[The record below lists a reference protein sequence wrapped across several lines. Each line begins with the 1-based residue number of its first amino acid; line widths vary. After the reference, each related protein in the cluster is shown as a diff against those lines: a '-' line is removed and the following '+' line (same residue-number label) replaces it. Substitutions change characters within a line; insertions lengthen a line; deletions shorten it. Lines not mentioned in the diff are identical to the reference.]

1 MRSGETVSR
10 LGIAPAAIAVL
21 FLPGMAA
28 AADLIVDGRFEQGRD
43 TFWAGEGVALTR
55 SGRQLCAD
63 VSAGG
68 DTWDRLIGVNGLKL
82 EPGLH
87 YRLSLS
93 TAADPARAVSARIQR
108 GAEPWTVQSEFSI
121 AGAPERAPFSAD
133 FMASEED
140 EAQLIFPL
148 GGAEKSW
155 RFCIDDLSLVE
166 IEASAGAASRAN
178 QGPAIRVN
186 QLGYFTDGPKRATVI
201 SDARRAISFQ
211 LIDAGDAVV
220 GEGTTRPS
228 GFDPSAGVRTHVAD
242 FSAYAVPGNGYRLV
256 SGDWTSDRFSI
267 SDDLYG
273 RLRVD
278 ALSWF
283 YPQRSG
289 IQIRGDIAGKAY
301 ARPAGHIGVAP
312 NEGDQSVGCLTGD
325 EAKALYGDWS
335 CSYRLDVSGGWY
347 DAGDHGKY
355 AVNGAVSVAQ
365 LLATFERG
373 RVFGGA
379 ASPVLGDRL
388 SHIPE
393 SGNGIPDLLDEARWE
408 LQFLLAM
415 MVPDGEPLAGMV
427 HHKIHDTEWSS
438 PPMLPSED
446 PKPRALHRPS
456 TAATFDVAAVAAQA
470 SRLFAKDNPTFAA
483 TLLSAARKAWVAAN
497 ANPVLL
503 APKSDGN
510 SGGGDYDDDDA
521 SDELYWAAA
530 ELFLTTGEATYL
542 DALRASPHWSGDVL
556 PSTGAFHSRNVAG
569 FARLQLALYGVAL
582 PKAELDMVR
591 SSVLTAARTFLSLQ
605 AAEPFGQIYR
615 PANHQYDW
623 GSNQLILQ
631 NIIVLSTAFDL
642 SGDKAFLNAARESMD
657 YILGRNAMAMSYITG
672 YGARSPE
679 NQHSRWYA
687 HQVDPTLPNPPVG
700 SLAGGPNSTPVDAIA
715 KQRLQGC
722 APQTCYADDIE
733 AYGSNEITINW
744 NAPLVYVASFLADA
758 R

>member
-1 MRSGETVSR
+1 MSR
-10 LGIAPAAIAVL
+10 LGIAQAAMVVL
-21 FLPGMAA
+21 FLPGVAA
-28 AADLIVDGRFEQGRD
+28 GADLIVDGRFEHGED
-43 TFWAGEGVALTR
+43 SFWAGDGVALTR
-55 SGRQLCAD
+55 SGGELCAD

-68 DTWDRLIGVNGLKL
+68 DTWDRLIGVNGVKL

-93 TAADPARAVSARIQR
+93 IAADPVRAVPARIQR
-108 GAEPWTVQSEFSI
+108 AAEPWTVQREFSI
-121 AGAPERAPFSAD
+121 GGASERTSFSAD
-133 FMASEED
+133 FMASDEA
-140 EAQLIFPL
+140 EAQLVFPL
-148 GGAEKSW
+148 GGVDKPS
-155 RFCIDDLSLVE
+155 RFCIDDVSLVE
-166 IEASAGAASRAN
+166 IAAPPAATNRAN
-178 QGPAIRVN
+178 SGPAIRIN

-211 LIDAGDAVV
+211 LVDAGDVVV
-220 GEGTTRPS
+220 GEGMTRPS

-242 FSAYAVPGNGYRLV
+242 FSAYAVPGDGYRLV

-273 RLRVD
+273 RLTVD

-289 IQIRGDIAGKAY
+289 IKIRGDIAGKAY
-301 ARPAGHIGVAP
+301 ARPAGHVGIAP
-312 NEGDQSVGCLTGD
+312 NEGDKSVGCLSGD
-325 EAKALYGDWS
+325 DAAALYGDWS
-335 CSYRLDVSGGWY
+335 CTYRLDVSGGWY

-355 AVNGAVSVAQ
+355 AVNGAISVAQ
-365 LLATFERG
+365 LLATFERA
-373 RVFGGA
+373 RTFGGA
-379 ASPVLGDRL
+379 TSPALGDRL
-388 SHIPE
+388 SRIPE

-408 LQFLLAM
+408 LQFLLSM

-427 HHKIHDTEWSS
+427 HHKIHDTEWTS

-483 TLLSAARKAWVAAN
+483 KLLSAARKAWVAAN

-510 SGGGDYDDDDA
+510 SGGGDYDDDDV
-521 SDELYWAAA
+521 SDELYWAAT
-530 ELFLTTGEATYL
+530 ELFLTTGDAKYL
-542 DALRASPHWSGDVL
+542 DVLRASPHWSGDGL
-556 PSTGAFHSRNVAG
+556 PPSGAFHWRNVAG
-569 FARLQLALYGVAL
+569 FARLQLALYGEAL
-582 PKAELDMVR
+582 PKADLDMVR
-591 SSVLTAARTFLSLQ
+591 RSVLTAARSFLPLQ

-615 PANHQYDW
+615 PGNLQYDW

-642 SGDKAFLNAARESMD
+642 SGEKIFLNAARESMD
-657 YILGRNAMAMSYITG
+657 YLLGRNALAMSYITG
-672 YGARSPE
+672 YGARSPV

-687 HQVDPTLPNPPVG
+687 HQLDPALPNPPVG

-715 KQRLQGC
+715 KERLKGC
-722 APQTCYADDIE
+722 APQTCYVDNIE

>member
-1 MRSGETVSR
+1 MSR
-10 LGIAPAAIAVL
+10 LAIAQAAIAVL
-21 FLPGMAA
+21 ILPGMAA
-28 AADLIVDGRFEQGRD
+28 GADLVVDGRFDQGQD
-43 TFWAGEGVALTR
+43 SFWAGDGMALKR
-55 SGRQLCAD
+55 DGGQLCAD

-68 DTWDRLIGVNGLKL
+68 ETWDRLIGLNGLKL

-93 TAADPARAVSARIQR
+93 VKADTARSVPARIQR
-108 GAEPWTVQSEFSI
+108 GAEPWTTQSEFAITS
-121 AGAPERAPFSAD
+121 APEHVLFSAD
-133 FMASEED
+133 FMASDAD
-140 EAQLIFPL
+140 EAQLVFPL
-148 GGAEKSW
+148 GGAEKAWS
-155 RFCIDDLSLVE
+155 FCIDDVSLVE
-166 IEASAGAASRAN
+166 IKAPDGANRAN

-201 SDARRAISFQ
+201 SDARRAIPFQ
-211 LIDAGDAVV
+211 LLDAGDAVV

-228 GFDPSAGVRTHVAD
+228 GFDPTAGVRTHVAD
-242 FSAYAVPGNGYRLV
+242 FSAYAVPGDGYRLV

-267 SDDLYG
+267 SDDVYG
-273 RLRVD
+273 RLTVD

-301 ARPAGHIGVAP
+301 ARPAGHVGVAP
-312 NEGDQSVGCLTGD
+312 NAGDRSVSCLTGE

-355 AVNGAVSVAQ
+355 AVNGAISVGQ
-365 LLATFERG
+365 LLATYERALA
-373 RVFGGA
+373 FGGA
-379 ASPVLGDRL
+379 KSPALGDRL
-388 SHIPE
+388 SRIPE
-393 SGNGIPDLLDEARWE
+393 RGNGIPDLLDEARWE
-408 LQFLLAM
+408 LQFLLSM

-427 HHKIHDTEWSS
+427 HHKIHDTAWTS

-456 TAATFDVAAVAAQA
+456 TAATFDVAAAAAQA
-470 SRLFAKDNPTFAA
+470 ARLFAKDNPTFSAK
-483 TLLSAARKAWVAAN
+483 LLAAARKAWVAAN
-497 ANPVLL
+497 TNPVLL
-503 APKSDGN
+503 APKSEGN
-510 SGGGDYDDDDA
+510 SGGGDYDDDDV

-530 ELFLTTGEATYL
+530 ELFLTTGDLKYL
-542 DALRASPHWSGDVL
+542 DALRASPHWSSDVL
-556 PSTGAFHSRNVAG
+556 PPTGAFHWRNVAG
-569 FARLQLALYGVAL
+569 FARLQLALYGEAL
-582 PKAELDMVR
+582 PKADREMVR
-591 SSVLTAARTFLSLQ
+591 RSVLTAARAFLPLQ

-615 PANHQYDW
+615 PRNHRYDW

-631 NIIVLSTAFDL
+631 NIIVLSAAFDL
-642 SGDKAFLNAARESMD
+642 SGEKAFLNAARESMD
-657 YILGRNAMAMSYITG
+657 YLLGRNALAMSYITG
-672 YGARSPE
+672 YGKRSPE

-687 HQVDPTLPNPPVG
+687 HQVDPTLPNPPIG

-715 KQRLQGC
+715 KERLKGC
-722 APQTCYADDIE
+722 APQTCYVDDIE

>member
-1 MRSGETVSR
+1 MSR

-312 NEGDQSVGCLTGD
+312 NEGDQSSRLLDWRRGQG
-325 EAKALYGDWS
+325 ALW
-335 CSYRLDVSGGWY
+335 RLVLLLSSRRFRRLVRCRRSRQIRGQRCGLGRAA
-347 DAGDHGKY
+347 AGDIRARPCLWRCCLARPRRSAFAHSRKRQRHSRS
-355 AVNGAVSVAQ
+355 ARRGAM
-365 LLATFERG
+365 
-373 RVFGGA
+373 GA
-379 ASPVLGDRL
+379 A
-388 SHIPE
+388 
-393 SGNGIPDLLDEARWE
+393 
-408 LQFLLAM
+408 
-415 MVPDGEPLAGMV
+415 VPACNDGAG
-427 HHKIHDTEWSS
+427 
-438 PPMLPSED
+438 
-446 PKPRALHRPS
+446 R
-456 TAATFDVAAVAAQA
+456 
-470 SRLFAKDNPTFAA
+470 
-483 TLLSAARKAWVAAN
+483 
-497 ANPVLL
+497 
-503 APKSDGN
+503 
-510 SGGGDYDDDDA
+510 
-521 SDELYWAAA
+521 
-530 ELFLTTGEATYL
+530 
-542 DALRASPHWSGDVL
+542 
-556 PSTGAFHSRNVAG
+556 
-569 FARLQLALYGVAL
+569 
-582 PKAELDMVR
+582 
-591 SSVLTAARTFLSLQ
+591 
-605 AAEPFGQIYR
+605 
-615 PANHQYDW
+615 
-623 GSNQLILQ
+623 
-631 NIIVLSTAFDL
+631 
-642 SGDKAFLNAARESMD
+642 
-657 YILGRNAMAMSYITG
+657 
-672 YGARSPE
+672 
-679 NQHSRWYA
+679 
-687 HQVDPTLPNPPVG
+687 
-700 SLAGGPNSTPVDAIA
+700 
-715 KQRLQGC
+715 
-722 APQTCYADDIE
+722 
-733 AYGSNEITINW
+733 
-744 NAPLVYVASFLADA
+744 
-758 R
+758 

>member
-1 MRSGETVSR
+1 MSR
-10 LGIAPAAIAVL
+10 LGIAQAAIAVL
-21 FLPGMAA
+21 ILPGMAA
-28 AADLIVDGRFEQGRD
+28 GADLVVDGRFEEGRD
-43 TFWAGEGVALTR
+43 SFWAGDGVALKR
-55 SGRQLCAD
+55 DGGELCAD

-68 DTWDRLIGVNGLKL
+68 DSWDRLIGLNGLKL
-82 EPGLH
+82 EPGRH

-93 TAADPARAVSARIQR
+93 VTADTARTVPARIQR
-108 GAEPWTVQSEFSI
+108 GAEPWTTQSEFSI
-121 AGAPERAPFSAD
+121 VGASGRTPFSAD
-133 FMASEED
+133 FMALEPD

-148 GGAEKSW
+148 GGGEKPW
-155 RFCIDDLSLVE
+155 RFCIDDVSLLE
-166 IEASAGAASRAN
+166 IAAPAAANRAN
-178 QGPAIRVN
+178 EGPAIRVN
-186 QLGYFTDGPKRATVI
+186 QLGYVTDGPKRATVI
-201 SDARRAISFQ
+201 SDARKAISFQ
-211 LIDAGDAVV
+211 LVDAGDAVV
-220 GEGTTRPS
+220 GEGTTRPA

-242 FSAYAVPGNGYRLV
+242 FSAYAVPGDGYRLV
-256 SGDWTSDRFSI
+256 SGDWSSDRFSI
-267 SDDLYG
+267 SDNPYG
-273 RLRVD
+273 RLTVD

-289 IQIRGDIAGKAY
+289 IEIRGDIAGKAY
-301 ARPAGHIGVAP
+301 ARPAGHVGVAP
-312 NEGDQSVGCLTGD
+312 NVGDKSVGCPTGD
-325 EAKALYGDWS
+325 QAKALYGDWS

-355 AVNGAVSVAQ
+355 AVNGAISVAQ
-365 LLATFERG
+365 LLATYERA
-373 RVFGGA
+373 RTFGGGK
-379 ASPVLGDRL
+379 SPALGDGL
-388 SHIPE
+388 SRIPE

-427 HHKIHDTEWSS
+427 HHKIHDTEWTS

-470 SRLFAKDNPTFAA
+470 ARLFAKDNPTFAA
-483 TLLSAARKAWVAAN
+483 KLLVAARKAWVAAN

-510 SGGGDYDDDDA
+510 AGGGDYDDDDI
-521 SDELYWAAA
+521 SDELYWAAS
-530 ELFLTTGEATYL
+530 ELFLTTGDARYL
-542 DALRASPHWSGDVL
+542 EALRASPHWSGDVL
-556 PSTGAFHSRNVAG
+556 PATGAFHWRNVAG
-569 FARLQLALYGVAL
+569 FARLQLALYGEAL
-582 PKAELDMVR
+582 PKADLAR
-591 SSVLTAARTFLSLQ
+591 IRHSVLTAGRAYLSLQ

-615 PANHQYDW
+615 PRNHRYDW

-631 NIIVLSTAFDL
+631 NIIVLSAAFDL

-657 YILGRNAMAMSYITG
+657 YLLGRNALAMSYITG
-672 YGARSPE
+672 YGARWPE

-687 HQVDPTLPNPPVG
+687 HQVDPSLPNPPAG

-715 KQRLQGC
+715 KQRLKGC
-722 APQTCYADDIE
+722 APQTCYVDDIE

-744 NAPLVYVASFLADA
+744 NAPLVYVASFLSDA

>member
-1 MRSGETVSR
+1 MLR
-10 LGIAPAAIAVL
+10 LGIAQAAIAVL
-21 FLPGMAA
+21 VLPGMAA
-28 AADLIVDGRFEQGRD
+28 GADLIVDGRFEQGQD
-43 TFWAGEGVALTR
+43 SFWAGDGVALTR
-55 SGRQLCAD
+55 DGGQLCAD

-68 DTWDRLIGVNGLKL
+68 ETWDRLIGLNGLKL

-93 TAADPARAVSARIQR
+93 VKADAARMVPARIQR
-108 GAEPWTVQSEFSI
+108 GAEPWTTQSEFSI
-121 AGAPERAPFSAD
+121 EGASERTPFSAD
-133 FMASEED
+133 FMASELD

-148 GGAEKSW
+148 GGAEKAW
-155 RFCIDDLSLVE
+155 RFCIDDVSLVE
-166 IEASAGAASRAN
+166 IAAPAGANRAN

-186 QLGYFTDGPKRATVI
+186 QLGYLTDGPKRATVI
-201 SDARRAISFQ
+201 SDARKAISFQ
-211 LIDAGDAVV
+211 LLDAGDAVV
-220 GEGTTRPS
+220 GEGTTRPT
-228 GFDPSAGVRTHVAD
+228 GFDPTAGVRTHVAD
-242 FSAYAVPGNGYRLV
+242 FSAYAVPGDGYRLV
-256 SGDWTSDRFSI
+256 SGDWSSDRFSI
-267 SDDLYG
+267 SDNLYG
-273 RLRVD
+273 RLTVD

-289 IQIRGDIAGKAY
+289 VRIRGDIAGKAY
-301 ARPAGHIGVAP
+301 ARPAGHVGVAP
-312 NEGDQSVGCLTGD
+312 NEGDKSVGCLTGE

-355 AVNGAVSVAQ
+355 AVNGAISAAQ
-365 LLATFERG
+365 LLAAYERA
-373 RVFGGA
+373 RAFGGA
-379 ASPVLGDRL
+379 KSPALGDRL
-388 SHIPE
+388 SRIPE

-408 LQFLLAM
+408 LQFLLSM

-427 HHKIHDTEWSS
+427 HHKIHDTEWTA
-438 PPMLPSED
+438 PPMLPSAD

-470 SRLFAKDNPTFAA
+470 ARLFAKDNPTFAA
-483 TLLSAARKAWVAAN
+483 KLLVAARKAWVAAN

-510 SGGGDYDDDDA
+510 SGGGDYDDDDI

-530 ELFLTTGEATYL
+530 ELFLTTGDAKYL
-542 DALRASPHWSGDVL
+542 DALRASPHWSGEVL
-556 PSTGAFHSRNVAG
+556 PATGAFHWRNVAG
-569 FARLQLALYGVAL
+569 FARLQLALYGEAL
-582 PKAELDMVR
+582 PKADLAVIR
-591 SSVLTAARTFLSLQ
+591 HSVLTAGRTFLTLQ

-615 PANHQYDW
+615 PRNHRYDW

-642 SGDKAFLNAARESMD
+642 SGEKAFLNAARESMD
-657 YILGRNAMAMSYITG
+657 YLLGRNALAMSYVTG
-672 YGARSPE
+672 YGKRSPA

-687 HQVDPTLPNPPVG
+687 HQVDPSLPNPPVG

-715 KQRLQGC
+715 KQRLKGC
-722 APQTCYADDIE
+722 APQTCYVDDIE

>member
-1 MRSGETVSR
+1 MSRR
-10 LGIAPAAIAVL
+10 LGIAQAAMVVL
-21 FLPGMAA
+21 FLPGVAA
-28 AADLIVDGRFEQGRD
+28 GADLIVDGRFEHGQDG
-43 TFWAGEGVALTR
+43 FWAGEGVALTR
-55 SGRQLCAD
+55 GGGELCAD

-68 DTWDRLIGVNGLKL
+68 DPWDRLIGVNGVKL

-93 TAADPARAVSARIQR
+93 AAADPVRAVPARIQR
-108 GAEPWTVQSEFSI
+108 AAEPWTVQSEFSV
-121 AGAPERAPFSAD
+121 GGESERASFSAD
-133 FMASEED
+133 FMASDEE
-140 EAQLIFPL
+140 EAQLVFPL
-148 GGAEKSW
+148 GGADKPS
-155 RFCIDDLSLVE
+155 RFCIDDVSLVE
-166 IEASAGAASRAN
+166 IAAPPAATNRATR
-178 QGPAIRVN
+178 GPTIRVN

-211 LIDAGDAVV
+211 LVDAGDVVV
-220 GEGTTRPS
+220 GEGMTRPS

-242 FSAYAVPGNGYRLV
+242 FSAYAVPGDGYRLV

-273 RLRVD
+273 RLTVD

-289 IQIRGDIAGKAY
+289 IKIRGDIAGKAY
-301 ARPAGHIGVAP
+301 ARPAGHVGVAP
-312 NEGDQSVGCLTGD
+312 NEGDKSVGCLSGD
-325 EAKALYGDWS
+325 EAASLYGDWS
-335 CSYRLDVSGGWY
+335 CTYRLDVSGGWY

-355 AVNGAVSVAQ
+355 AVNGAISAAQ
-365 LLATFERG
+365 LLATYERA
-373 RVFGGA
+373 RAFGGA
-379 ASPVLGDRL
+379 KSPALRDQLAR
-388 SHIPE
+388 IPE
-393 SGNGIPDLLDEARWE
+393 NGNGIPDLLDEARWE
-408 LQFLLAM
+408 LQFLLSM

-427 HHKIHDTEWSS
+427 HHKIHDTEWTS

-483 TLLSAARKAWVAAN
+483 KLLSAARKAWVAAN

-510 SGGGDYDDDDA
+510 SGGGDYDDDDV
-521 SDELYWAAA
+521 SDELYWAAT
-530 ELFLTTGEATYL
+530 ELFLTTGDAKYL
-542 DALRASPHWSGDVL
+542 DVLRASPHWSGDVL
-556 PSTGAFHSRNVAG
+556 PPSGAFHWRNVAG
-569 FARLQLALYGVAL
+569 FARLQLALYGEAL
-582 PKAELDMVR
+582 PKADLDMVR
-591 SSVLTAARTFLSLQ
+591 RTVLTAARSFLPLQ

-615 PANHQYDW
+615 PGNHQYDW

-631 NIIVLSTAFDL
+631 NIIVLSAAFDL
-642 SGDKAFLNAARESMD
+642 SGEKTFLNAARESMD
-657 YILGRNAMAMSYITG
+657 YLLGRNAMAMSYITG
-672 YGARSPE
+672 YGARSPQ

-687 HQVDPTLPNPPVG
+687 HQLDPALPNPPVG

-715 KQRLQGC
+715 KERLKGC
-722 APQTCYADDIE
+722 APQTCYVDDIE

>member
-1 MRSGETVSR
+1 MSR

-93 TAADPARAVSARIQR
+93 TAADPSRAVSARIQR

-201 SDARRAISFQ
+201 SDARSAISFQ

-312 NEGDQSVGCLTGD
+312 NEGDKSIGCLTGD

-355 AVNGAVSVAQ
+355 AVNGAISVAQ

-388 SHIPE
+388 SRIPE
-393 SGNGIPDLLDEARWE
+393 SGNGIPDLLDEVRWE

-415 MVPDGEPLAGMV
+415 MVPDGEPLAGMM
-427 HHKIHDTEWSS
+427 HHKIHDTEWTA

-503 APKSDGN
+503 APKSEGN

-556 PSTGAFHSRNVAG
+556 PSTGAFHWRNVAG

-582 PKAELDMVR
+582 PKADLDMVR
-591 SSVLTAARTFLSLQ
+591 GSVLTAARAFLPLQ

-615 PANHQYDW
+615 PRNHQYDW

-642 SGDKAFLNAARESMD
+642 SGDKSFLNAARESMD
-657 YILGRNAMAMSYITG
+657 YILGRNALALSYITG